1 MHYTKITNASF
12 LPDLLSDGDVWQCNL
27 VTAKWVCDH
36 GYGFYS
42 DSAGTAATSP
52 WDGAGE
58 DVPAPQFESG
68 LVSDLDTSEVVINFD
83 GSLAVTD
90 ETGMTITADA
100 APIVVSN
107 AAVAGDALTL
117 TLAGPVAAGEA
128 VLFSYDADT
137 GNLLASGEGDTPVA
151 DLTDAVVTNTV
162 T

>member
-1 MHYTKITNASF
+1 MHYVKITNASF

-27 VTAKWVCDH
+27 VTAKWCVDL

-42 DSAGTAATSP
+42 DSAGTAATAP

-68 LVSDLDTSEVVINFD
+68 LVSDLDTSEVNINFD
-83 GSLAVTD
+83 GALAVTD

-100 APIVVSN
+100 APNVITG
-107 AAVAGDALTL
+107 ATVAGDVLTL
-117 TLAGPVAAGEA
+117 TLTSAIAAGEA
-128 VLFSYDADT
+128 VLFSYDEAT
-137 GNLLASGEGDTPVA
+137 GNLLASGQGDTPVE
-151 DLTDAVVTNTV
+151 DITDAVVTNTV